1 MKTAPPFLS
10 NNDADSGKDAMNDTI
25 LRLLQQYLYAEMH
38 KYPEVEIYALRKK
51 LWHLVKDLE
60 LEQHRR

>member
-1 MKTAPPFLS
+1 
-10 NNDADSGKDAMNDTI
+10 MNDTI

-60 LEQHRR
+60 IEQHRR